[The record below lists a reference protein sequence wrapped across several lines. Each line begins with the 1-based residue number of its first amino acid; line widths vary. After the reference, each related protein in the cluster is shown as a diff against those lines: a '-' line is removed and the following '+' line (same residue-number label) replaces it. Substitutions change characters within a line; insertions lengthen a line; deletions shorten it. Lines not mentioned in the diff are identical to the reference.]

1 MGGRADSDGIGDPA
15 NRCLRSGGFHAKPAG
30 GSRCKTSRMPA
41 TWSATRPEKV
51 TLCFAFPG
59 TANHGWILH
68 PLSHPGS
75 RSVSAA
81 RPHRTEYLE
90 MTTNILVTFSS
101 TYDHVHQ
108 MALAVAEGA
117 ERGRAL
123 PAGRGHEGTPPNSA
137 GLVSTLREF

>member
-1 MGGRADSDGIGDPA
+1 
-15 NRCLRSGGFHAKPAG
+15 
-30 GSRCKTSRMPA
+30 
-41 TWSATRPEKV
+41 
-51 TLCFAFPG
+51 
-59 TANHGWILH
+59 
-68 PLSHPGS
+68 
-75 RSVSAA
+75 
-81 RPHRTEYLE
+81 

-137 GLVSTLREF
+137 GLVSTLREFAHWKAPDSCACHTLPRCGSAPSDRPAPSPCPRRRPPPPAGR